1 MKKIILVLIMANNLV
16 SCQHYMPGF
25 DYKNFNDTPVEKLA
39 EAVQNDDI
47 EEINNLLTNEK
58 LDVNYQDKRYQNSLL
73 GLALFNQKYETAEA
87 LLKLGADPNLVG
99 GKNNST
105 PFIDLLRYSY
115 PNETCN
121 TDKVRLLLKH
131 GVDVNY
137 LWVDY
142 ANTNRIYTPVMIAAQ
157 NGCLETVKLLVENGA
172 DINKMTH
179 DESFLPISL
188 ALVQDRVDVLEY
200 LIIEKKAIIPN
211 FILIRP
217 ANRNYQG
224 EPESKITLTDLLIE
238 NDYSKNP
245 SMQKSKENIL
255 AYLKKIGKK

>member
-1 MKKIILVLIMANNLV
+1 MVNNLV
-16 SCQHYMPGF
+16 SCQNYMPGF

-39 EAVQNDDI
+39 KAVQNDDI
-47 EEINNLLTNEK
+47 EQINNLVMYEK
-58 LDVNYQDKRYQNSLL
+58 LNVNFQDKRYQKSLL
-73 GLALFNQKYETAEA
+73 SLALYNQKIEIAEA
-87 LLKLGADPNLVG
+87 LLKLGANPNLAG

-105 PFIDLLRYSY
+105 PFTEIIRYSF
-115 PNETCN
+115 PKETCN
-121 TDKVRLLLKH
+121 TDKVKLLLKY

-142 ANTNRIYTPVMIAAQ
+142 ANTNRAYTPVMIAAE

-179 DESFLPISL
+179 DESFLPISQAIIHDNL
-188 ALVQDRVDVLEY
+188 DVLEY
-200 LIIEKKAIIPN
+200 LVIEKKAIIPD

-217 ANRNYQG
+217 ANRNYAGQ
-224 EPESKITLTDLLIE
+224 PESKITLTDLLLE
-238 NDYSKNP
+238 NDYSKDP